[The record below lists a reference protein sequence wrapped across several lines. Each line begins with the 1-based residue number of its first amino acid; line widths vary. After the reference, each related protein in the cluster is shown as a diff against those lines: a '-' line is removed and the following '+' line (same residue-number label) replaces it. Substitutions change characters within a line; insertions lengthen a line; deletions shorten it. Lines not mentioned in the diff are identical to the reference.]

1 MNGRAADRA
10 QWGVW
15 LPAAGLAVRLAA
27 TAFFMFVA
35 FTFVTTRESDALAG
49 WKRVAVLTALALAV
63 IGWSVSHLLLIR
75 WGRDTRAL
83 HRTIER
89 SALPASPTLM
99 QAARPLGL
107 LDRVVEIDDQ
117 RTTAFTYGAGRP
129 RIAISRPL
137 IEELSPDQ
145 LGAVLRHEEAHLR
158 RLDPLRRSLLA
169 VAAATFWYVPL
180 IRHWQSV
187 QVMRQELQADRHALD
202 ACGCRAVAG
211 ALLAVSREAG
221 PDPVTAAMANPGLL
235 GARIAHLEGQTVPSP
250 PLTWSL
256 LLRSGLGMAAVAL
269 VAISAIYVLGCP

>member
-1 MNGRAADRA
+1 MNGWRR
-10 QWGVW
+10 G
-15 LPAAGLAVRLAA
+15 
-27 TAFFMFVA
+27 
-35 FTFVTTRESDALAG
+35 
-49 WKRVAVLTALALAV
+49 AVLAALALAA

-89 SALPASPTLM
+89 STLPASPPLIE
-99 QAARPLGL
+99 AAGPLGM
-107 LDRVVEIDDQ
+107 LDRVVEIDDP

-129 RIAISRPL
+129 RIAVSRLL
-137 IEELSPDQ
+137 IEELAPEQ
-145 LGAVLRHEEAHLR
+145 LEAVLRHEEAHLR

-169 VAAATFWYVPL
+169 VASATFWYVPL
-180 IRHWQSV
+180 VRYWQSV
-187 QVMRQELQADRHALD
+187 QVMRQELRADRHALD

-221 PDPVTAAMANPGLL
+221 PDPVTAAMANPALL

-256 LLRSGLGMAAVAL
+256 MLRSSLGMAAVAM
-269 VAISAIYVLGCP
+269 VAVSAIYVLGCP